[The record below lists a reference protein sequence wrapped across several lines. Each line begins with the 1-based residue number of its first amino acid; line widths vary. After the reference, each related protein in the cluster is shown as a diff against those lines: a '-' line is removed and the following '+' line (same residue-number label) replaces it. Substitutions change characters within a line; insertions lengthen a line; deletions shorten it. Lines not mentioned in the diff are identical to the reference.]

1 MKHQAK
7 TLCYETS
14 FKLGVAASFATM
26 ILFVVIISLMAGTS
40 IAINVGGLQTVCT
53 LCTFP
58 VDVCVVACV
67 CSLHAHKT

>member
-26 ILFVVIISLMAGTS
+26 ISFVVFISLMAGTS
-40 IAINVGGLQTVCT
+40 IAFNVGGLQAVRT

-67 CSLHAHKT
+67 